1 MALLQGSGA
10 VIYFE
15 RGNSNTVSLLSLPAH
30 KAGMQA
36 GSLRGTGCR
45 VWNEAAEG
53 PVSTL
58 SFGLGRVGVE
68 AVNRMSLIVT
78 VPAFLETPHLH
89 ADHV

>member
-1 MALLQGSGA
+1 MTLLQGSGA

-15 RGNSNTVSLLSLPAH
+15 NGNSNTVSLLSLAAH
-30 KAGMQA
+30 KAGIQA

-68 AVNRMSLIVT
+68 AVNRTSLIVM
-78 VPAFLETPHLH
+78 VPAFLEAPHLH

>member
-1 MALLQGSGA
+1 MTLLQGFGA

-15 RGNSNTVSLLSLPAH
+15 SGNSNTVPLLSLPAH
-30 KAGMQA
+30 KAGIQA

-53 PVSTL
+53 PVRTL

-68 AVNRMSLIVT
+68 AVNRMCFIVMA
-78 VPAFLETPHLH
+78 PAFLEAPHLH
-89 ADHV
+89 ANNV